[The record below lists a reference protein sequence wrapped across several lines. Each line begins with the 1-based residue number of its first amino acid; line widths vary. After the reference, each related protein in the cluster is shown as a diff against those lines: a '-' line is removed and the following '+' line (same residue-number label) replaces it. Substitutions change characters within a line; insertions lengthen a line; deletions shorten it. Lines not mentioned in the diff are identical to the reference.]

1 MTSMTAPRLTAGL
14 AGLFIAICA
23 WMYLRD
29 VGGAAPSAPE
39 RVRAQADAGMALRLV
54 TAPGSC
60 ASGCAADVIDK
71 QSAGV
76 WRVRLQTREW
86 RRCFVVRLNAF
97 AFSSD
102 HGVTGLQT
110 TACP

>member
-1 MTSMTAPRLTAGL
+1 MTARRLTAAL
-14 AGLFIAICA
+14 AGLFLAICA

-29 VGGAAPSAPE
+29 VGGATPPSPE

-60 ASGCAADVIDK
+60 ASWCSADVLDK
-71 QSAGV
+71 QGAGL
-76 WRVRLQTREW
+76 WRVRLRTRAW
-86 RRCFVVRLNAF
+86 RRCFVVRLSEF

-102 HGVTGLQT
+102 HGLTGLRA

>member
-1 MTSMTAPRLTAGL
+1 MTARRLTAAL
-14 AGLFIAICA
+14 AGSFIAICV

-29 VGGAAPSAPE
+29 VGGATPSAPE
-39 RVRAQADAGMALRLV
+39 RVRARADAGMVLRLV
-54 TAPGSC
+54 TAPGGC

-71 QSAGV
+71 QGAGL
-76 WRVRLQTREW
+76 WRVRLRTRSW
-86 RRCFVVRLNAF
+86 SRCFVVRLSEF

-102 HGVTGLQT
+102 HWVTGLRT